1 MFKTAGMRT
10 FSALLVLSAVLCCAG
25 TASAAPPKGGEAEAE
40 GDEKD
45 VGRTVELGGLVFPV
59 FSQDG
64 RLRNYLFVN
73 ARMSVA
79 PGKDPWKYREQ
90 AHFIRDAVLRA
101 AHRTSFGSEKDP
113 AMLDEKVAAAESLKA
128 ANEIV
133 GEPGAL
139 VEMTFTQIASQSNG

>member
-1 MFKTAGMRT
+1 MRK
-10 FSALLVLSAVLCCAG
+10 FSILLLLAAALGGAHPVH
-25 TASAAPPKGGEAEAE
+25 AAPPKGGDAEAE

-59 FSQDG
+59 FSKDG

-73 ARMSVA
+73 ARMTVA

-90 AHFIRDAVLRA
+90 GHFIRDAVLRA
-101 AHRTSFGSEKDP
+101 AHRTSFGSEADP
-113 AMLDEKVAAAESLKA
+113 GKLDEKVAAAACLKA
-128 ANEIV
+128 ANEAV
-133 GEPGAL
+133 GEAGAL

>member
-1 MFKTAGMRT
+1 MRT
-10 FSALLVLSAVLCCAG
+10 LTAFFLGLALCGVLSPAG
-25 TASAAPPKGGEAEAE
+25 AAPPKGDHAEAE

-59 FSQDG
+59 FSEDG

-73 ARMSVA
+73 ARMTVA

-101 AHRTSFGSEKDP
+101 AHRTSFGSAKDT
-113 AMLDEKVAAAESLKA
+113 AKLDEKIAAKECLKA
-128 ANEIV
+128 ANEAV
-133 GEPGAL
+133 GETGAL